1 MLGLLLMLLV
11 IAGPCA
17 VLYGC
22 HWWYEHR
29 HQRDWRSNVSKFGVA
44 YATSLSVGI
53 CIFIGATPHSPM
65 MAHFP
70 YVYYWSPRVAYASLP
85 CLLFAILAEGRIGM
99 ALAFVGFGGMAFA
112 WARVLML

>member
-1 MLGLLLMLLV
+1 MLGFFLMVLT

-22 HWWYEHR
+22 HWWYQNR
-29 HQRDWRSNVSKFGVA
+29 HQGDWRSSVSKLGVA
-44 YATSLSVGI
+44 YALLLSAGI

-70 YVYYWSPRVAYASLP
+70 YVHYWSPRVAYASLP
-85 CLLFAILAEGRIGM
+85 CLLFAILARGRIGA
-99 ALAFVGFGGMAFA
+99 ALAFVGFGGLAFS
-112 WARVLML
+112 WACVLML